1 MSKKFGAMILCSA
14 AAVAAAFF
22 AQQKGLPTQQQNQIS
37 PKAVSMIVNLEGCVR
52 NPYKCPADV
61 WTNGVGNT
69 YNVDKT
75 KILTID
81 EVATDLRQNIK
92 EAENCINADFNGRKM
107 NQDQYDA
114 MTSLAFNVG
123 CGNIKTYYS
132 KTQGKRVATTIYRA
146 AQAEN
151 WILMCNRIEDFNKSS
166 GRVLKGLQI
175 RRAKEKAICLGK

>member
-1 MSKKFGAMILCSA
+1 MFSRSCRSR
-14 AAVAAAFF
+14 FF

-151 WILMCNRIEDFNKSS
+151 WILMCNRIEDFNKSG
-166 GRVLKGLQI
+166 GRVLKGLQN
-175 RRAKEKAICLGK
+175 RRAKEKALCLGE